1 MIDIAGLNPEQREA
15 VTTVDGSLMI
25 LAGAG
30 TGKTRVITFRI
41 GHMIDK
47 GIAARNI
54 VAMTFTNKAA
64 REMKESLIDLVGDNG
79 KKAVKVGTFHSF
91 CLYILRLFPEE
102 AGIDKKFGLVGT
114 ADQIDLVRRGLDEK
128 GWSGLYKADEM
139 LARISK
145 AKNAML
151 YPSEVANV
159 DSKRLDDE
167 DPSYLP
173 RYTSSTKD
181 NYNLIAL

>member
-30 TGKTRVITFRI
+30 TGKNRVITFRI

-47 GIAARNI
+47 GIPARNI

-64 REMKESLIDLVGDNG
+64 REMKERLIDLAGDNG
-79 KKAVKVGTFHSF
+79 KAVKVGTFHSF

-102 AGIDKKFGLVGT
+102 AGIDKKFNLVGT

-139 LARISK
+139 LEESVKQRMPCFIL
-145 AKNAML
+145 AKL
-151 YPSEVANV
+151 LLSIP
-159 DSKRLDDE
+159 K
-167 DPSYLP
+167 P
-173 RYTSSTKD
+173 
-181 NYNLIAL
+181 